1 MVDLCV
7 QEKLCEHRHE
17 KREVIPNDPGRN
29 PEYRNLIDFCALLGI
44 DVEKIEAQQIPQKPA
59 GGEGALI
66 VAWNYKGLSP

>member
-29 PEYRNLIDFCALLGI
+29 PEYRNLIDFCGLLGV
-44 DVEKIEAQQIPQKPA
+44 DVEKIEAQEIPQKPA
-59 GGEGALI
+59 GAKARLLSRGI
-66 VAWNYKGLSP
+66 TKG